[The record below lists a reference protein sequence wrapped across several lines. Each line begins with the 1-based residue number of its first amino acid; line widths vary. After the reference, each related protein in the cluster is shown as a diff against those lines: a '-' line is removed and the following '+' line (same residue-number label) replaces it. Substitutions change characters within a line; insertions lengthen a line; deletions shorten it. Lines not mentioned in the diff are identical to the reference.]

1 MTENMMNAVAPFR
14 AFDYDHQQFY
24 TIQSMEWGPGV
35 SIKSVLGYGPGG
47 HVSGGPLW
55 SNTPMSNI
63 PMYKWEALRVD
74 RSVGIMVK
82 GRLVYENDLLLFTY
96 KDIQWVAYVGYD
108 QGAYTINHPWFG
120 HITAKGI
127 VKGEETAYVTLPGG
141 KVEPYKFT
149 DIRVL
154 TMAIPKGM
162 SIGTFAGE
170 LEGVME

>member
-1 MTENMMNAVAPFR
+1 MTENVMNAVAPFR

-24 TIQSMEWGPGV
+24 TIRSMEWGPGV
-35 SIKSVLGYGPGG
+35 TLKSVLGYGPGG

-55 SNTPMSNI
+55 SNTPTSNTAA
-63 PMYKWEALRVD
+63 YKWEDLRVD

-82 GRLVYENDLLLFTY
+82 GRLVYENDLILFTY
-96 KDIQWVAYVGYD
+96 NDVQWVAYVGYD
-108 QGAYTINHPWFG
+108 QGAYTVNHPWFG

-154 TMAIPKGM
+154 KMAIPKGM
-162 SIGTFAGE
+162 SIKDFAEE
-170 LEGVME
+170 LEGRME

>member
-1 MTENMMNAVAPFR
+1 MTENMINAVAPFR

-35 SIKSVLGYGPGG
+35 TLKSVLGYGPVG

-55 SNTPMSNI
+55 SSTPMSNT
-63 PMYKWEALRVD
+63 PVYKWEDLRVD

-82 GRLVYENDLLLFTY
+82 GRQVYENDLLLFTY
-96 KDIQWVAYVGYD
+96 KDVQWVAYVGYD

-127 VKGEETAYVTLPGG
+127 VKGKETVYDTLPGG
-141 KVEPYKFT
+141 RVIPYTFT

>member
-1 MTENMMNAVAPFR
+1 MTENMMNAVAQFR

-24 TIQSMEWGPGV
+24 TIQSMEWGPDL
-35 SIKSVLGYGPGG
+35 SLKSVLGYGPGG

-55 SNTPMSNI
+55 SNTPMSNT
-63 PMYKWEALRVD
+63 PVYKWEDLRVD

-82 GRLVYENDLLLFTY
+82 GRLVYENDPILFTY
-96 KDIQWVAYVGYD
+96 KDVQWVAYVGYD

-127 VKGEETAYVTLPGG
+127 VKGEETVYDTLPSG
-141 KVEPYKFT
+141 KVIPYTFT
-149 DIRVL
+149 DIQVL

-162 SIGTFAGE
+162 SIDTFVGE